1 MKKFHLI
8 YAAFIIGNA
17 IFWSG
22 CSKNDN
28 DSSDP
33 NPKQEITMPKE
44 AFQLQIVEAQFSQ
57 PLLQEEYD
65 ADLGGIPLKL
75 VRSDDN
81 TLVFYVP
88 GTTAVG
94 ETTLNIPQLEA
105 QSKFEV
111 KKSVLNGNEEV
122 VLKPFFEDLNFS
134 QNRISDEEYSEYL
147 ADALTA
153 FEAYY
158 KSLSK
163 DDKNQMA
170 LFYQVNENWFKEILG
185 LSSTP
190 KFTTLGAA
198 STFNSVKKYQLT
210 VLTFVTSGLIAV
222 YGATPL
228 EKSVAAVAC
237 LASGAFA
244 WQYQKEL
251 VGEIKIVDQI
261 VDKIMDPV
269 FGNQITKSALETQ
282 GLVFTNDE
290 AQNVNLYTG
299 NRSVTTADELST
311 AEGTSIYFDAY
322 GRLINITEK
331 VNDVI
336 QFINDNLFFSNIS
349 QIPVHKIPDSAE
361 MQSGVLTAEDYNSL
375 KFTVADAN
383 VQLSDVSFEN
393 GTVRMKMTVK
403 NPDTVTGNSLKTT
416 LNYTYQN
423 EFSNATGSMPIE
435 VKLDKEDDDN
445 YNLFTDAAAVKAIL
459 AANGIDVSDPR
470 WNSTDVDVIKE
481 ILQENKTYT
490 SDGRVYQLTLT
501 NKNLTVLP
509 SEIGNLTNLIF
520 LHLDDNRLTSIPK
533 EIGNLTNL
541 IGLYLSKNELTS
553 IPTEIG
559 NLTNLSSLSLSF
571 NQLTSIPT
579 EIGNLTNLTYL
590 ALNSNQ
596 LTSIPTEIGNLTNLT
611 YLALNSNQLI
621 SIPASIGNL
630 INLTELDLHSNQ
642 LSCLPQAVWDLKYSG
657 IDFSSDWLYDDNDNP
672 IVCN

>member
-299 NRSVTTADELST
+299 NRNVTTADELST

-349 QIPVHKIPDSAE
+349 QIPVHKIPGSAE
-361 MQSGVLTAEDYNSL
+361 MQSSVLTAEDYNSL
-375 KFTVADAN
+375 KFTVAEDN
-383 VQLSDVSFEN
+383 VQLSDVAFEN
-393 GTVRMKMTVK
+393 GVIRMKMTVK

-416 LNYTYQN
+416 LNYSYQN
-423 EFSNATGSMPIE
+423 EFSNATGSIPIE
-435 VKLDKEDDDN
+435 VKLEEEQDLPELTGVWILKWYYIDANNEHYQDDWIDFKNGASDIAIKLKSQNYSGEGWVDNNPDSNDSYNQYTQSTYKSGTTYIISVKNVGRSNVILKFN
-445 YNLFTDAAAVKAIL
+445 YNPATDNFYHLKGNPEGAAASTYNLELVK
-459 AANGIDVSDPR
+459 
-470 WNSTDVDVIKE
+470 E
-481 ILQENKTYT
+481 
-490 SDGRVYQLTLT
+490 
-501 NKNLTVLP
+501 
-509 SEIGNLTNLIF
+509 
-520 LHLDDNRLTSIPK
+520 
-533 EIGNLTNL
+533 
-541 IGLYLSKNELTS
+541 
-553 IPTEIG
+553 
-559 NLTNLSSLSLSF
+559 
-571 NQLTSIPT
+571 
-579 EIGNLTNLTYL
+579 
-590 ALNSNQ
+590 
-596 LTSIPTEIGNLTNLT
+596 
-611 YLALNSNQLI
+611 
-621 SIPASIGNL
+621 
-630 INLTELDLHSNQ
+630 
-642 LSCLPQAVWDLKYSG
+642 
-657 IDFSSDWLYDDNDNP
+657 
-672 IVCN
+672 

>member
-1 MKKFHLI
+1 MKKIHLI

-28 DSSDP
+28 DSPNP

-105 QSKFEV
+105 QAKFEV

-163 DDKNQMA
+163 DDKNHMA
-170 LFYQVNENWFKEILG
+170 LFYQVNEHWFKEILG
-185 LSSTP
+185 LNSTS
-190 KFTTLGAA
+190 KFTTLGTA
-198 STFNSVKKYQLT
+198 STLVKTKKLLASVII
-210 VLTFVTSGLIAV
+210 FAGSGYILSLP
-222 YGATPL
+222 GTPL
-228 EKSVAAVAC
+228 EKSLVAVAGVTAGV
-237 LASGAFA
+237 LAWEYAT
-244 WQYQKEL
+244 EL
-251 VGEIKIVDQI
+251 VNEINIVERVTDQI
-261 VDKIMDPV
+261 L
-269 FGNQITKSALETQ
+269 GNNLIKSNFDTQ
-282 GLVFTNDE
+282 GLVFRNE
-290 AQNVNLYTG
+290 EGQNVNLYTG

>member
-28 DSSDP
+28 DSPDP
-33 NPKQEITMPKE
+33 DPKQEITMPKE

-75 VRSDDN
+75 VRSNDN

-122 VLKPFFEDLNFS
+122 ILKPFFEDLNFS

-170 LFYQVNENWFKEILG
+170 LFYQVNENWFKKILG
-185 LSSTP
+185 LNSTP

-198 STFNSVKKYQLT
+198 STFKSVKNYQLT
-210 VLTFVTSGLIAV
+210 VLTFVTSGLIVV

-251 VGEIKIVDQI
+251 VGEIKIVDKI
-261 VDKIMDPV
+261 VDKIIDPV
-269 FGNQITKSALETQ
+269 FGNQITKSTLGTQ

-331 VNDVI
+331 VNGVI

-383 VQLSDVSFEN
+383 VQLSDVAFEN
-393 GTVRMKMTVK
+393 GVVRMKMTVK
-403 NPDTVTGNSLKTT
+403 NPDAVTGNSVKTT

-423 EFSNATGSMPIE
+423 EFSNANGSIAIEIFIENNPCDNSNTIPPIITNTEIVCNSYGGISILISFTADGTGALISSDSGACDQADMCYPVRLYFLSPGASEYSI
-435 VKLDKEDDDN
+435 
-445 YNLFTDAAAVKAIL
+445 
-459 AANGIDVSDPR
+459 AANGYSAKLKSGSVNAGVIEIII
-470 WNSTDVDVIKE
+470 STPYCLPE
-481 ILQENKTYT
+481 KTAAQSLEQFYPN
-490 SDGRVYQLTLT
+490 YQWKL
-501 NKNLTVLP
+501 
-509 SEIGNLTNLIF
+509 
-520 LHLDDNRLTSIPK
+520 
-533 EIGNLTNL
+533 
-541 IGLYLSKNELTS
+541 ELMN
-553 IPTEIG
+553 G
-559 NLTNLSSLSLSF
+559 C
-571 NQLTSIPT
+571 NQR
-579 EIGNLTNLTYL
+579 
-590 ALNSNQ
+590 SNQ
-596 LTSIPTEIGNLTNLT
+596 VSL
-611 YLALNSNQLI
+611 
-621 SIPASIGNL
+621 
-630 INLTELDLHSNQ
+630 
-642 LSCLPQAVWDLKYSG
+642 
-657 IDFSSDWLYDDNDNP
+657 
-672 IVCN
+672 

>member
-1 MKKFHLI
+1 
-8 YAAFIIGNA
+8 
-17 IFWSG
+17 
-22 CSKNDN
+22 
-28 DSSDP
+28 
-33 NPKQEITMPKE
+33 
-44 AFQLQIVEAQFSQ
+44 
-57 PLLQEEYD
+57 
-65 ADLGGIPLKL
+65 
-75 VRSDDN
+75 
-81 TLVFYVP
+81 
-88 GTTAVG
+88 
-94 ETTLNIPQLEA
+94 
-105 QSKFEV
+105 
-111 KKSVLNGNEEV
+111 
-122 VLKPFFEDLNFS
+122 
-134 QNRISDEEYSEYL
+134 
-147 ADALTA
+147 
-153 FEAYY
+153 
-158 KSLSK
+158 
-163 DDKNQMA
+163 
-170 LFYQVNENWFKEILG
+170 
-185 LSSTP
+185 
-190 KFTTLGAA
+190 
-198 STFNSVKKYQLT
+198 
-210 VLTFVTSGLIAV
+210 
-222 YGATPL
+222 
-228 EKSVAAVAC
+228 
-237 LASGAFA
+237 
-244 WQYQKEL
+244 
-251 VGEIKIVDQI
+251 
-261 VDKIMDPV
+261 
-269 FGNQITKSALETQ
+269 
-282 GLVFTNDE
+282 
-290 AQNVNLYTG
+290 
-299 NRSVTTADELST
+299 
-311 AEGTSIYFDAY
+311 
-322 GRLINITEK
+322 
-331 VNDVI
+331 
-336 QFINDNLFFSNIS
+336 
-349 QIPVHKIPDSAE
+349 

-579 EIGNLTNLTYL
+579 EIGNLSNLTYL